1 MTKTAGPRGW
11 HRGMIERRFVDDGDA
26 GPISFD
32 RKSRTVDAVLSK
44 GSPVQRFYGT
54 ETLRI
59 SRSAVDLSRVNTNN
73 APLLDSHN
81 QLGIASALGRITN
94 AWFEGGALVG
104 KLKFNRTAAGDLAMG
119 MVERGELGSLSA
131 GYSVSEWE
139 IRDENGDIVD
149 PDTTSIRW
157 DDNLSFEATRWQ
169 LIECSLVLIPADS
182 AAMVRSFGGARILSR
197 QEIANVRAR
206 MQARERMCGMAPESV
221 ADVRARMLAR
231 QRRAGISDK

>member
-1 MTKTAGPRGW
+1 MTQTAGPRGW

-32 RKSRTVDAVLSK
+32 RKSRTVDAVISR

-59 SRSAVDLSRVNTNN
+59 SRSAVDLSRVNTNS
-73 APLLDSHN
+73 APLLDSHQN
-81 QLGIASALGRITN
+81 AGIASALGRITQ
-94 AWFEGGALVG
+94 AWFDGGALVG

-131 GYSVSEWE
+131 GYRVDEWE
-139 IRDENGDIVD
+139 IRDEDGDIVD
-149 PDTTSIRW
+149 PDTTSIGW

-169 LIECSLVLIPADS
+169 LIEASLVLVPADVS
-182 AAMVRSFGGARILSR
+182 AMVRSLGSNSI
-197 QEIANVRAR
+197 
-206 MQARERMCGMAPESV
+206 

-231 QRRAGISDK
+231 QRMYERTSARYVADIRARMYARQRMAERK

>member
-11 HRGMIERRFVDDGDA
+11 HRGMIERRFVNDGDA

-32 RKSRTVDAVLSK
+32 RKSRTVDAVISR

-59 SRSAVDLSRVNTNN
+59 SRSAVDLSRVNTNS

-81 QLGIASALGRITN
+81 QIGVGSALGRITK
-94 AWFEGGALVG
+94 AWLDGGAVLG
-104 KLKFNRTAAGDLAMG
+104 TLKFNRTAAGDLAMG

-131 GYSVSEWE
+131 GYRVDEWE
-139 IRDENGDIVD
+139 IRDEDGDIVD

-157 DDNLSFEATRWQ
+157 DDNLSFEATKWQ
-169 LIECSLVLIPADS
+169 LIEASLVLIPADS
-182 AAMVRSFGGARILSR
+182 AAMVRSLGGARIASR
-197 QEIANVRAR
+197 QEIANARAR
-206 MQARERMCGMAPESV
+206 MKARQIMSDRMSAYHDL
-221 ADVRARMLAR
+221 AYIRARMIKR
-231 QRRAGISDK
+231 MSKFR